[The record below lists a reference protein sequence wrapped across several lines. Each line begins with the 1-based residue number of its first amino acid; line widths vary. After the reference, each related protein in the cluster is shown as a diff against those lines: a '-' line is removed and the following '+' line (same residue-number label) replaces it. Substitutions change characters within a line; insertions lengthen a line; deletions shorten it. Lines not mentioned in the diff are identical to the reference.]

1 MTGQRDLQNPRRRG
15 KLRLPHPAARGT
27 VTHPAK
33 LRLAPA
39 GRAGASL
46 GAIVAPVAEEM
57 TAVDRII
64 FEQLSSDIALIN
76 QLGGYIVNSGGKRLR
91 PLVVLLAARA
101 CQHSGT
107 GHQLLAAVVE
117 FIHTATLLH
126 DDVVDSSDLRRGQA
140 SANQLWGNEASV
152 LVGDFL
158 YSRAFEMMV
167 SLGSMRVMEV
177 MAHTT
182 NTIAEGE
189 VMQLLNCRSPEVTEQ
204 RYLETIRR
212 KTAALFEAAT
222 RLGAV
227 LAHQSSAAEEALAA
241 YGRHLGIAFQLVD
254 DVLDYSGNPAEIGK
268 NVGDDLAE
276 GKPTLPVINA
286 LMRGTPAQQKLLR
299 EVIVSD
305 GRERIAEVLE
315 TIESTGSLAYTAR
328 LARQQA
334 GEARAA
340 LASIPDSPFKT
351 ALSDLALF
359 AVERHY

>member
-1 MTGQRDLQNPRRRG
+1 MQ
-15 KLRLPHPAARGT
+15 
-27 VTHPAK
+27 
-33 LRLAPA
+33 
-39 GRAGASL
+39 
-46 GAIVAPVAEEM
+46 
-57 TAVDRII
+57 AVDRII
-64 FEQLSSDIALIN
+64 FEQLRSDIALIN

-91 PLVVLLAARA
+91 PLVTLLAARA
-101 CQHSGT
+101 CQYSGA
-107 GHQLLAAVVE
+107 GHQMLAAIVE

-126 DDVVDSSDLRRGQA
+126 DDVVDASELRRGQA
-140 SANQLWGNEASV
+140 SANHIWGNEASV

-227 LAHQSSAAEEALAA
+227 LAHQSSATEGALAA

-254 DVLDYSGNPAEIGK
+254 DVLDYSGDATAIGK
-268 NVGDDLAE
+268 NIGDDLAE

-286 LMRGTPAQQKLLR
+286 LARGTPAQQKLLR
-299 EVIVSD
+299 EAIASG
-305 GRERIAEVLE
+305 GRERMREVLQ
-315 TIESTGSLAYTAR
+315 TIESTGALAYTAH

-334 GEARAA
+334 EEARAA
-340 LASIPDSPFKT
+340 LASIPDSPFKI
-351 ALSDLALF
+351 ALLDLALF
-359 AVERHY
+359 AVERSY

>member
-1 MTGQRDLQNPRRRG
+1 VHR
-15 KLRLPHPAARGT
+15 KLT
-27 VTHPAK
+27 VV
-33 LRLAPA
+33 APVD
-39 GRAGASL
+39 RPGASL
-46 GAIVAPVAEEM
+46 AALLEPVAAEM
-57 TAVDRII
+57 QAVDRII
-64 FEQLSSDIALIN
+64 FEQLRSDIALIN

-101 CQHSGT
+101 CQYSGT
-107 GHQLLAAVVE
+107 GHHMLAAVVE

-126 DDVVDSSDLRRGQA
+126 DDVVDASELRRGQA
-140 SANQLWGNEASV
+140 SANHIWGNEASV

-167 SLGSMRVMEV
+167 SLGSMRVMEI

-189 VMQLLNCRSPEVTEQ
+189 VMQLLNCRSPDVTEQ

-227 LAHQSSAAEEALAA
+227 LAHQSSTVEEALAA

-254 DVLDYSGNPAEIGK
+254 DVLDYSGDTAAIGK

-286 LMRGTPAQQKLLR
+286 LVRGTPARQKLLR
-299 EVIVSD
+299 EAITQG
-305 GRERIAEVLE
+305 GRERIAGVLE
-315 TIESTGSLAYTAR
+315 AVESTGSLAYTAR
-328 LARQQA
+328 LARQHA

-340 LASIPDSPFKT
+340 LVPIPDSPFRT

-359 AVERHY
+359 AVERRY